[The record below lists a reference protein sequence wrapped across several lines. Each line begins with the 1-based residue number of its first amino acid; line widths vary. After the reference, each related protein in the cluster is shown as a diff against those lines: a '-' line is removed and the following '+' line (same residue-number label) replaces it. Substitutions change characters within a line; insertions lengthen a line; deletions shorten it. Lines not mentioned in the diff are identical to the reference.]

1 MAADPAPVWRLDI
14 SIPASAVPAF
24 EAALAELGGAV
35 VTDATDAAESQ
46 AEVGLQ
52 VYLDAAPERPRLT
65 ALLAGAALLAGVQV
79 PEAKVECLPDIDWV
93 TESHKALPALQ
104 AGPIY
109 VYGTHVG
116 APAPA
121 GSIPILIEA
130 GPAFGTGRHESTLG
144 CLLALAGLA
153 ENRDLARDATGAPTW
168 ASAAALAAAPAA
180 ALDMGCGS
188 GLLAIAIAKL
198 WACPV
203 RAVDN
208 DPQAVRAA
216 AGNAAA
222 NGVGGLVSARHGE
235 GYDGAAFGVETR
247 FDLIAANIL
256 AGPLKAMAPGLKH
269 HLAPG
274 GVAVLSGLL
283 EDQADA
289 VITAH
294 APLSLARRIPL
305 GGWVTLVLE
314 A

>member
-1 MAADPAPVWRLDI
+1 MTTGQAVWRLDI
-14 SIPASAVPAF
+14 SIPAPAVTAF

-35 VTDATDAAESQ
+35 VTDAPDAAETQ

-52 VYLDAAPERPRLT
+52 VYLDVEPERPRLT

-79 PEAKVECLPDIDWV
+79 PEARVERLPDIDWV
-93 TESHKALPALQ
+93 TESHKALPAIQ
-104 AGPIY
+104 AGPFY
-109 VYGTHVG
+109 VYGAHVG
-116 APAPA
+116 APAPT
-121 GSIPILIEA
+121 GGIPILIEA

-153 ENRDLARDATGAPTW
+153 ENRKPAR
-168 ASAAALAAAPAA
+168 APAD

-235 GYDGAAFGVETR
+235 GYDAAAFGVEAS

-256 AGPLKAMAPGLKH
+256 AGPLEAMAPDLKRY
-269 HLAPG
+269 LAPG

-283 EDQADA
+283 EDQAGA
-289 VITAH
+289 VIAAH

>member
-1 MAADPAPVWRLDI
+1 MAVDPAPVWRLDI
-14 SIPASAVPAF
+14 FIPAPAVAAF

-35 VTDATDAAESQ
+35 ATDAPDAAETQ

-52 VYLDAAPERPRLT
+52 VYLDAEPERPRLT
-65 ALLAGAALLAGVQV
+65 ALLAGAALLAGVRV
-79 PEAKVECLPDIDWV
+79 PEARVERLPDIDWV
-93 TESHKALPALQ
+93 TESHKALPAIQ
-104 AGPIY
+104 AGPFY
-109 VYGTHVG
+109 VYGAHVS

-121 GSIPILIEA
+121 GGIPILIEA

-153 ENRDLARDATGAPTW
+153 EIHK
-168 ASAAALAAAPAA
+168 PAD

-203 RAVDN
+203 HAVDN

-216 AGNAAA
+216 AGNAVA
-222 NGVGGLVSARHGE
+222 NGVGGLVSARQGE
-235 GYDGAAFGVETR
+235 GYDAAAFGVEAS

-256 AGPLKAMAPGLKH
+256 AGPLEAMAPDLKR

-283 EDQADA
+283 EDQAGA
-289 VITAH
+289 VIAAH

>member
-1 MAADPAPVWRLDI
+1 MTIGQAVWRLDI
-14 SIPASAVPAF
+14 SIPAPAVAAF
-24 EAALAELGGAV
+24 EAALSGLGGAV
-35 VTDATDAAESQ
+35 VTDAPDAAETQ
-46 AEVGLQ
+46 TVIGLQ
-52 VYLDAAPERPRLT
+52 VYLDAEPERLRLT

-79 PEAKVECLPDIDWV
+79 PEARVERLPDVDWV
-93 TESHKALPALQ
+93 TESHKALPAIQ
-104 AGPIY
+104 AGPFY
-109 VYGTHVG
+109 VHGAHVG

-153 ENRDLARDATGAPTW
+153 EIR
-168 ASAAALAAAPAA
+168 SPAD

-222 NGVGGLVSARHGE
+222 NGVGGSVSARQGE
-235 GYDGAAFGVETR
+235 GYDGAAFSVETQ

-256 AGPLKAMAPGLKH
+256 AGPLEAMAPGLKR

-283 EDQADA
+283 EDQAGA
-289 VITAH
+289 VIDAH